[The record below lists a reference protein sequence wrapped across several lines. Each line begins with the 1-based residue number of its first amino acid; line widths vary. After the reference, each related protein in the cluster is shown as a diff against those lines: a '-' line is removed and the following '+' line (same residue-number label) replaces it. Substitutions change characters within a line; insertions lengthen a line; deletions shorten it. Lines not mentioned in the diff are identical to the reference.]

1 MPHSSLCPGAVSEP
15 GPGEEGESVAS
26 ISRSAGAVRPGQAAG
41 TAVSSVTTRAS
52 NEGYPKV
59 REDFTIMVSIVSNDC
74 LSNMIIASASEFT
87 PSL

>member
-1 MPHSSLCPGAVSEP
+1 MSWCSVGA
-15 GPGEEGESVAS
+15 GAGRGGESVAS
-26 ISRSAGAVRPGQAAG
+26 ISRSAGAVRPGQAAAG

-59 REDFTIMVSIVSNDC
+59 LEDFTIMVSIVSNDC

-87 PSL
+87 PSP

>member
-1 MPHSSLCPGAVSEP
+1 MSWCSVGA
-15 GPGEEGESVAS
+15 GAGRGGESVAS

-59 REDFTIMVSIVSNDC
+59 REDFTIMVSIAACPVSII
-74 LSNMIIASASEFT
+74 IIASASEFT
-87 PSL
+87 PSP

>member
-1 MPHSSLCPGAVSEP
+1 MPHSSLCPGAVS

-59 REDFTIMVSIVSNDC
+59 REDFTIMVNIAACPVSII
-74 LSNMIIASASEFT
+74 IIALASEFT
-87 PSL
+87 PSP